1 MLTIQEKI
9 NYLTELIEICQFAIE
24 ASQSAIID
32 YPNDDK
38 PGFPSRNEFLSRQIA
53 LKTLYEEQLTYL
65 NQ

>member
-9 NYLTELIEICQFAIE
+9 NYLTELIE